1 MQGGGVESLRPPNFK
16 ASVRSASASA
26 AALLSRSDFVLPEGP
41 AQCRQQAAG
50 PLPSSLSLSL
60 SVARMRIILCSPPS
74 KLMHCTQLTAPF
86 LLPN

>member
-1 MQGGGVESLRPPNFK
+1 MQGGVESLRPPNFK
-16 ASVRSASASA
+16 ASVRSAAASAA

-60 SVARMRIILCSPPS
+60 SLACG
-74 KLMHCTQLTAPF
+74 
-86 LLPN
+86 